1 MFKGR
6 STFNKLNQ
14 ITVKELELAEETVG
28 DIDRPEPL
36 IRFFLRSHLPEDR
49 HRIDL
54 PPDSADRLG
63 MIQIQNSRLRSF
75 VLSQRGV
82 VQVGVVR
89 YRKTEGNWTKK
100 K

>member
-36 IRFFLRSHLPEDR
+36 IRFFLRSHPPED
-49 HRIDL
+49 
-54 PPDSADRLG
+54 
-63 MIQIQNSRLRSF
+63 
-75 VLSQRGV
+75 
-82 VQVGVVR
+82 
-89 YRKTEGNWTKK
+89 
-100 K
+100 